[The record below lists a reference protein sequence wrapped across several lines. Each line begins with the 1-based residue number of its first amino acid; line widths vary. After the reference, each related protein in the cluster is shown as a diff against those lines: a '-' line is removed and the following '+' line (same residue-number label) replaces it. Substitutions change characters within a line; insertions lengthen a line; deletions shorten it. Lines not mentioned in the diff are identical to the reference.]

1 MERDVSSSLLAT
13 IRTDVEATTHANYR
27 LYSNGRFWTRALGKA
42 LLSPN
47 VRAVITFRLAH
58 YLAER
63 GLVPLAMWLR
73 GRAVSRSGADIHP
86 MATIGP
92 GLYLPHST
100 GVVIGPDV
108 VIGAR
113 VRIYQGVTLGEPVHL
128 GEGEWTAPQIGDDV
142 VIGAHAVVLGAVQ
155 IGAGAVVGANSVVTT
170 DVPAGA
176 VVAGIPAKAVRAKS

>member
-1 MERDVSSSLLAT
+1 VERDVSPSLLDTVRA
-13 IRTDVEATTHANYR
+13 DVEATTHPNYR
-27 LYSNGRFWTRALGKA
+27 LYSNGKFWTRALGKA

-58 YLAER
+58 HLAKR
-63 GLVPLAMWLR
+63 GLSPLAMWLR

-92 GLYLPHST
+92 GFFLPHST

-128 GEGEWTAPQIGDDV
+128 GAGEWAAPRVGDDV

-155 IGAGAVVGANSVVTT
+155 IGDGAVVGANSVVTA

-176 VVAGIPAKAVRAKS
+176 VVAGIPAKPVRAKS